1 MTSCIIIIINGFITS
16 ICSLAAISLSFS
28 ALTPY
33 RSSYQFIS
41 VNLADVGAAI
51 NPSAPEM
58 SPAAVGERAAEPPI
72 RLR

>member
-1 MTSCIIIIINGFITS
+1 MDLLRQSAPS
-16 ICSLAAISLSFS
+16 QLSVCLFS

-51 NPSAPEM
+51 NPSAPEE